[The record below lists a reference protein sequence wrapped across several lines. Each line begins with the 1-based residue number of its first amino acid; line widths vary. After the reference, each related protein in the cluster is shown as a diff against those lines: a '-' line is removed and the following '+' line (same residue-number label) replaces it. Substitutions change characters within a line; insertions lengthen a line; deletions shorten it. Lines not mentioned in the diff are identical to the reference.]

1 MYQDIIK
8 EIAKELNM
16 KITFLSNNWIIMLEK
31 NNQIK
36 YISGYKFDLNTQASS
51 LSIDDKYAMYEILK
65 NKNIPVITH
74 HLMYSATN
82 KEAYAKNYQDLSL
95 AHKYFYKYNSNIV
108 IKSNTGTCGHNVYH
122 VTNNN
127 DIDKTIQEIF
137 KKAHS
142 ISICPFYEILDEYR
156 IIILNGKS
164 KIIYKKERPIIYGDG
179 IHYISYLLKQ
189 FNPNYQYKIEKDYIL
204 PKNEKYTYTWL
215 HNLSNGSK
223 ISFDVTNKE
232 YLISLAKQVAN
243 ILNIKFGSIDIIKT
257 DKKYMVLECNSGIMM
272 NNLINQLPNGKNIAK
287 EIYKEAIDSMF
298 NQ

>member
-74 HLMYSATN
+74 HLMYSNTN
-82 KEAYAKNYQDLSL
+82 KEPYANLSL
-95 AHKYFYKYNSNIV
+95 IHKYFYKYNSNIV
-108 IKSNTGTCGHNVYH
+108 IKDNTGSCGRNVYH
-122 VTNNN
+122 ITNVH
-127 DIDKTIQEIF
+127 DIDKIIQEIS
-137 KKAHS
+137 KKVNS
-142 ISICPFYEILDEYR
+142 IVICPFYEILDEYR
-156 IIILNGKS
+156 IIILNGKP
-164 KIIYKKERPIIYGDG
+164 KIIYKKERPIVYGDG

-223 ISFDVTNKE
+223 INFNVTNKE
-232 YLISLAKQVAN
+232 YLISLAKQTAN

-257 DKKYMVLECNSGIMM
+257 DKKYMILECNSGIMM
-272 NNLINQLPNGKNIAK
+272 NNLINQLPNGIALAK
-287 EIYKEAIDSMF
+287 EIYKEAIISMF
-298 NQ
+298 KQ

>member
-122 VTNNN
+122 ITNNN
-127 DIDKTIQEIF
+127 DIDKIIQEIF

-243 ILNIKFGSIDIIKT
+243 ILNIKFGSIDIIKI